1 MFDIKPPGDWG
12 IADKSEWV
20 ADLPLSG
27 EGVMPAL
34 EGRDVVGFSESV
46 DFAVT
51 LSAATK
57 QAVAANPKLT
67 TGTDA
72 SNKKIVKDPSTGAWH
87 KDKGAEVQERMGKAI
102 DKGAIPKKN
111 QDIGLKSKVEEKPQP
126 KQEEKQ
132 VQPPAPIEPIQKK
145 EKPKPS
151 QLEGKRTTGKDF
163 SLELTE
169 TNEQFLQKMQD
180 RGRTNGSD
188 FVDLRKLIGEQSS
201 IPPRHLDALSRML
214 VTQGSD
220 TTPWSDFGGD
230 VRGGA
235 GKIYAQAGEL
245 MTLAFSSLPPDQA
258 KNLQSAISEILA
270 AQRAQKT
277 KNQIVTDDWF
287 KAAQN
292 NTIAINNAIKSN
304 STGDVSIIGGAW
316 DVKGEVEEL
325 GMNDYDSEK
334 GFSTDIYLKL
344 SDGSL
349 AQISLKKDSRVNFL
363 NSGAGSYGKF
373 IISSHATNAESPHH
387 EQAKAYFKAIK
398 TRQSIIDNLP
408 NKVNIPRKKD
418 GIEIN
423 NEWNNALKTIS
434 EVESEKWAEVDATYN
449 NRVYSNNEEDRL
461 RSILSSHGDEVKQFD
476 IFSIP
481 TDAGSILKSSYISEG
496 INEEETKLTAGKIKK
511 LPKEEQD
518 RINNMKDRK
527 RELSILAGETAKE
540 NSELIRKAKSEMEK
554 RKLDWPQLVDA
565 ISSAKVLNRDS
576 RKLIHLAATNQNIDG
591 YKEGVQKGHKDFISA
606 AINAVNSNPDL
617 SRGMLEELKENFPIR
632 DVAEGK
638 EIMAIGDLSFDS
650 QTCRSIF
657 GTNDFDIIK
666 TGFKVTT
673 DENGVPY
680 LGWMGKAG
688 GGPTLPLAK
697 INIRQ
702 DGVGYGGGNI
712 KHEMVLHQDFAS
724 RLRQANAQEYGAGS
738 GRTFSE
744 HEFDEPTMK
753 KQPTYEDYMEI
764 LKARRVSNE
773 GGDYAD
779 SMVFYRGKALGRCP
793 AGTTRIGKTCAP
805 STAPVTKGSGYKPQ
819 DLGGLSQAQVTALSK
834 AKSTQDIINAHKKQ
848 NKQ

>member
-145 EKPKPS
+145 EEPKPS

-527 RELSILAGETAKE
+527 RELDISAGETAKE
-540 NSELIRKAKSEMEK
+540 NSELIKKAKSEMEK

>member
-1 MFDIKPPGDWG
+1 MPDIEHPQDWG
-12 IADKSEWV
+12 IANRNEWV
-20 ADLPLSG
+20 TTEPLSG
-27 EGVMPAL
+27 KALMPTL
-34 EGRDVVGFSESV
+34 EGRDVVGFSESA

-67 TGTDA
+67 IGTDA
-72 SNKKIVKDPSTGAWH
+72 NNKKIVKDPSTGAWH

-102 DKGAIPKKN
+102 DKGAIPEKN
-111 QDIGLKSKVEEKPQP
+111 QDIRLKSKVEEKPQP

-132 VQPPAPIEPIQKK
+132 VRPPAPTEPIQKK
-145 EKPKPS
+145 EKPKPP
-151 QLEGKRTTGKDF
+151 QLDSKRPTGKDF

-180 RGRTNGSD
+180 RGRTNGSN

-245 MTLAFSSLPPDQA
+245 MTLAFSSLPPDQS
-258 KNLQSAISEILA
+258 KKLQSAISEILA

-304 STGDVSIIGGAW
+304 NTGDVSIIGGAW

-387 EQAKAYFKAIK
+387 EQAKAYFKAIE

-408 NKVNIPRKKD
+408 SKVNIPRKKD

-449 NRVYSNNEEDRL
+449 NKVYSNNEEDRL

-481 TDAGSILKSSYISEG
+481 TDAGSILKSSYISEE

-576 RKLIHLAATNQNIDG
+576 RKLIHLAATNQNIEG
-591 YKEGVQKGHKDFISA
+591 YKADVQKAHKDFISA

-744 HEFDEPTMK
+744 YEFDELTMK

-764 LKARRVSNE
+764 LRAKQTAS
-773 GGDYAD
+773 GGANYAD
-779 SMVFYRGKALGRCP
+779 SMVFYKGKALGRCP
-793 AGTTRIGKTCAP
+793 AGTTRVGKTCAP
-805 STAPVTKGSGYKPQ
+805 SSAPTTSARGYSQQ
-819 DLGGLSQAQVTALSK
+819 DLGGLSRAQVQALSK
-834 AKSTQDIINAHKKQ
+834 AQSTQDIINAHKKS